1 MYAPESFT
9 EHRFPVK
16 KKKKKRHRFV
26 HGQPWALEL
35 NLSIAAAELGDY
47 GKVIK
52 TLCFVQ

>member
-9 EHRFPVK
+9 EHRFPV